1 MRLCTLYLC
10 IREIRKYTDREY
22 CATFTF
28 CSSTV
33 SVAIYA
39 THKKTDRGR
48 AVERE
53 RVKDVP
59 QSALQCWLQAQLF
72 SSGRASRSAFAFNFT
87 EKRCTFNG
95 RPMQG
100 GGMWGVAW
108 DALVACRCDAFQ
120 SVFLLNLG
128 HGYQIRQTSAVS
140 ISPYPL
146 FPSVSVSR
154 NVTETN
160 LKY

>member
-1 MRLCTLYLC
+1 M
-10 IREIRKYTDREY
+10 
-22 CATFTF
+22 
-28 CSSTV
+28 
-33 SVAIYA
+33 
-39 THKKTDRGR
+39 
-48 AVERE
+48 ERE

-100 GGMWGVAW
+100 GAMWGVAW

-120 SVFLLNLG
+120 SVFLLYLG

-146 FPSVSVSR
+146 FPLVSVSR